1 MPALEWVTAGESHG
15 KGLTAVVSG
24 VPAGLPLE
32 ARHVNVDMARRQKGY
47 GRGGRM
53 KIESDAVEFLS
64 GVRAGVTLGSPISM
78 WIQNRDWKNW
88 SQVMSPEP
96 DAATDRRTLTRPRPG
111 HADLVGGVK
120 YNHQDL
126 RNVLERASAR
136 ETAAR
141 SAVGGIAKRLLSEF
155 GVEIFSAVLQIGPV
169 KADADVSALE
179 NNRDFD
185 DSPLRC
191 PDKEA
196 EQEMMEYINNRQ
208 RQGDTCGG
216 VAAVVARGV
225 PIGLGSHT
233 AWDRKL
239 DGRIA
244 QAMMSIQA
252 IKGVSIGEGMRV
264 AGVPGSEAHDEIFY
278 NNEARA
284 FYRKTNRAGGL
295 EGGVTNGM
303 PVVALI
309 AMKPIST
316 LARPLQSVDVQ
327 TKEPFIAQKE
337 RTDSC
342 AVPAAG
348 VVGEAMMAIVL
359 AQAWLEKFGG
369 DSLSEVRRNVDGYA
383 QYARDF

>member
-1 MPALEWVTAGESHG
+1 MPRFEWVTAGESHG

-32 ARHVNVDMARRQKGY
+32 AKHVNVDLARRQKGY

-53 KIESDAVEFLS
+53 KIESDAVEFLA
-64 GVRAGVTLGSPISM
+64 GVRAGAALGSPISM

-88 SQVMSPEP
+88 SQIMSPEP
-96 DAATDRRTLTRPRPG
+96 DAVTDRRTLTRPRPG
-111 HADLVGGVK
+111 HADLVGGLK

-141 SAVGGIAKRLLSEF
+141 SAVGGIAKRLLDEF
-155 GVEIFSAVLQIGPV
+155 NIQIFSAVLQIGPV
-169 KADADVSALE
+169 KADVDVNALE
-179 NNRDFD
+179 SNAEFD

-196 EQEMMEYINNRQ
+196 EQKMMEYINQRQ
-208 RQGDTCGG
+208 RNGDTCGG

-225 PIGLGSHT
+225 PPGLGSHT
-233 AWDRKL
+233 AWNRKL

-278 NNEARA
+278 DDERRA

-316 LARPLQSVDVQ
+316 LARPLQSVDIQ

-359 AQAWLEKFGG
+359 ATAFLQKFGG
-369 DSLSEVRRNVDGYA
+369 DSLSEMKRNVDGYLE
-383 QYARDF
+383 YARNF